1 MTSFFA
7 ASISLALIIALVVF
21 FRAHRRKRVRQTEWW
36 VAFANQHR
44 LAVHNP
50 GEPHELELE
59 GQYRGVQL
67 KAFMAGGHIST
78 GLELYTHAVARLP
91 GGSPPGLLITTH
103 SLLGRLSREKRAPKV
118 ELEDAELSGV
128 VDVFGVDGD
137 KTWELMADATLRS
150 LLLEATKQA
159 DYVRVDARSVT
170 LEAKGV
176 LDQKLPGFAALAC
189 RIAAAVSEAH
199 ERPWVQFA
207 QKNGLLLRG
216 AGTTS
221 PQRVLRGHMKGQRVS
236 IEMGT
241 LPGNASVTFTTIK
254 VGLGLRLPAGF
265 RLAPPSQPA
274 PRGAFKVGVRALDAI
289 VQVQGTNRDAVVALL
304 AQPSLRDHL
313 IAFYEVCPFTIIEH
327 NAVTAGG
334 PGLLTGDMG
343 AQVSAVMDLA
353 VAFRK
358 AWAQVQRAQGR
369 DGGPGGSNRRAARG

>member
-1 MTSFFA
+1 LTSLLA
-7 ASISLALIIALVVF
+7 ASIVLALILALVVF
-21 FRAHRRKRVRQTEWW
+21 YRAHRRTRVRQVEWW

-44 LAVHNP
+44 LAIHNP
-50 GEPHELELE
+50 GEPHDLEVE
-59 GQYRGVQL
+59 GRYRGVQL

-78 GLELYTHAVARLP
+78 GLELYTHAVAKLP

-103 SLLGRLSREKRAPKV
+103 SLLARLSREKRAPKV
-118 ELEDAELSGV
+118 ELEDPDLAGV

-137 KTWELMADATLRS
+137 KTWEMMADPTLRG
-150 LLLEATKQA
+150 LLLEATKRA
-159 DYVRVDARSVT
+159 DYVRVDARTVT

-176 LDQKLPGFAALAC
+176 LDQKLPGFADLAC

-216 AGTTS
+216 AGTPS

-241 LPGNASVTFTTIK
+241 LPGNAEVTFTTIK
-254 VGLGLRLPAGF
+254 VGLGVRLPAGF

-274 PRGAFKVGVRALDAI
+274 PRGAFKVGVRSLDSAM
-289 VQVQGTNRDAVVALL
+289 QVQGTNRDAVVALL
-304 AQPSLRDHL
+304 TQPALRDHL
-313 IAFYEVCPFTIIEH
+313 IAFYEVCPFTIIER

-369 DGGPGGSNRRAARG
+369 DGDSGGGKRRAARG

>member
-1 MTSFFA
+1 MTSLLA
-7 ASISLALIIALVVF
+7 ASVALALILALVVF
-21 FRAHRRKRVRQTEWW
+21 YRAHRRARVRQVEWW

-44 LAVHNP
+44 LAIHNP
-50 GEPHELELE
+50 GEPHDLEVE
-59 GQYRGVQL
+59 GRYRGVQL
-67 KAFMAGGHIST
+67 KAFMAGGHVST
-78 GLELYTHAVARLP
+78 GLELYTHAVAQLP
-91 GGSPPGLLITTH
+91 GGAPPGLLITTH
-103 SLLGRLSREKRAPKV
+103 SLLGRLSREKRAPRV

-128 VDVFGVDGD
+128 YDVFGVDAD
-137 KTWELMADATLRS
+137 KTWELLTDPTLRA
-150 LLLEATKQA
+150 LLLDAAQHA
-159 DYVRVDARSVT
+159 DFVRLDARGVT
-170 LEAKGV
+170 LESKGV
-176 LDQKLPGFAALAC
+176 LDQKLPGFADLAC
-189 RIAAAVSEAH
+189 RLAAAVSEAH

-241 LPGNASVTFTTIK
+241 LPGNADVTFTTIK
-254 VGLGLRLPAGF
+254 VGLGIRLPAGF
-265 RLAPPSQPA
+265 RLAPHAQPA
-274 PRGAFKVGVRALDAI
+274 PRGAFPVGVRALDST
-289 VQVQGTNRDAVVALL
+289 VQVQGTNRDAVIALL
-304 AQPSLRDHL
+304 TQPALRDHL
-313 IAFYEVCPFTIIEH
+313 VAFYEVCPFTIIEH

-369 DGGPGGSNRRAARG
+369 DGDRRGGKRAAAPG